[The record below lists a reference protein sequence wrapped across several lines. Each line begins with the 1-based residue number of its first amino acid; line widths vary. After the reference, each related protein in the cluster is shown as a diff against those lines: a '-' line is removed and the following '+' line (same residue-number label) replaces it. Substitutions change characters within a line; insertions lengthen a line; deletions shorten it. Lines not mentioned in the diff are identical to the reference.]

1 MAKWR
6 HPVQR
11 KGVVAAVLTAI
22 VLMVSLAFAQQWDSG
37 GRGWRGWW
45 NRVPPKFPTEEDLM
59 DRSFMF
65 TRVLYESVRDE
76 PLGHGWNTDYP
87 ESDTNFMVRLSE
99 LTKTRISRDAE
110 GMPNHIVVT
119 LDDDSIFSYPFVFMS
134 DVGTIGFTDSQAE
147 RMRQYL
153 LRGGILY
160 VDDFWGI
167 RAWGHWKH
175 EIGKVLPADKYP
187 IVDVPLD
194 HPIFQSFFTVRKI
207 PQIPSIQ
214 YWRRSGGADT
224 SERGWETEEPHFRGI
239 FDDKGRLMVIMTHNT
254 DIADGWERE
263 GEDDEF
269 FYRFSI
275 RAYPVGVNIVIYAM
289 TH

>member
-1 MAKWR
+1 M
-6 HPVQR
+6 
-11 KGVVAAVLTAI
+11 VATVLTA
-22 VLMVSLAFAQQWDSG
+22 VTLMVSFALAQQWDS
-37 GRGWRGWW
+37 RRSWRGWW
-45 NRVPPKFPTEEDLM
+45 NRVPPNFPTEQDLQ
-59 DRSFMF
+59 DRSFSF

-87 ESDTNFMVRLSE
+87 DSDTNFMVRLSE
-99 LTKTRISRDAE
+99 LTSTRISRDAE
-110 GMPNHIVVT
+110 GMPKHIVVT
-119 LDDDSIFSYPFVFMS
+119 LDDDAIFNYPFVFMS
-134 DVGTIGFTDSQAE
+134 DVGTVGFTAHQAA
-147 RMRQYL
+147 RMRDYL

-167 RAWGHWKH
+167 RAWEHWKS
-175 EIGKVLPADKYP
+175 EMAKVLPPDQYP
-187 IVDVPLD
+187 IVDIPLD
-194 HPIFQSFFTVRKI
+194 HVIFRTFFTVRKI
-207 PQIPSIQ
+207 PQVPSIQ
-214 YWRRSGGADT
+214 FWRRSGGTGT

-239 FDDKGRLMVIMTHNT
+239 FDDRGRLMVIMSHNT

-275 RAYPVGVNIVIYAM
+275 RAYPVGVNIAIYAM